1 MVEIL
6 VPRIF
11 TTSNQT
17 LQTMEQLVV
26 GLDGADSAAPALAPI
41 EKTRIMVSAM
51 PVENHS
57 DILEDGALEVED
69 TGRRTI
75 RIQVFDPQAEP
86 VAKDYTVSIL
96 DCIMPRML
104 VPVTCTYQLDD
115 GADRNTILSNICEG
129 LRRLLGEYPF
139 LAGALHEPEP
149 GGRPFVRRTTSHASF
164 DVHVRDVT
172 LTNPEFPSFIQL
184 KSQHFP
190 PLQLD
195 RMLPRLIVPDLAS
208 ELGEGCPAMVVQLNL
223 IRGGLIMGI
232 AVHHLLVDARG
243 LDVLLERWA
252 AHTRFV
258 FDSSR
263 HPPPSPLQQSDL
275 DSSILLKSASDAAKN
290 AIDYRSRAVASLKYS
305 PGGLAAPRI
314 PLSVMDQHVWHIPA
328 SKLAKLKAS
337 AAPSP
342 EDDTQQWVS
351 TNDCITALMW
361 QAVTRSRLAAHGI
374 ESPYDDTRLIALEN
388 SLDVR
393 GAFKGFGGI
402 PQAYAGNV
410 VMFSKAEMPLCQ
422 LVRPEAFRAVAV
434 KVREAVEKYRSWA
447 TVQRAVEWIAACP
460 RGSDVEMDVEV
471 IGGLDVVT
479 TSWRVLKA
487 YDQANFGFGPLM
499 GLRWAGSVI
508 DGYCFLY
515 PTRPSGTDDEGTEI
529 YLGLEKGCMERLL
542 LDDELGRWAEVRN

>member
-1 MVEIL
+1 
-6 VPRIF
+6 
-11 TTSNQT
+11 
-17 LQTMEQLVV
+17 MEQLMV
-26 GLDGADSAAPALAPI
+26 GHGADRAAPALAPF
-41 EKTRIMVSAM
+41 EKTHITVSAM
-51 PVENHS
+51 PVDDHS
-57 DILEDGALEVED
+57 DILEDETLEAED
-69 TGRRTI
+69 TGRHTI
-75 RIQVFDPQAEP
+75 RIQVFDPQVEP
-86 VAKDYTVSIL
+86 VVKDYTVSIL

-104 VPVTCTYQLDD
+104 VPVACTYQLDD
-115 GADRNTILSNICEG
+115 SADRNMVLSNICEG
-129 LRRLLGEYPF
+129 LRRLIGEYPF
-139 LAGALHEPEP
+139 LAGALHEPES

-164 DVHVRDVT
+164 DVHVQDVV
-172 LTNPEFPSFIQL
+172 LTDPEYPSFNQL
-184 KSQHFP
+184 ETQHFP

-195 RMLPRLIVPDLAS
+195 RMLPQLLAPNLAS
-208 ELGEGCPAMVVQLNL
+208 KLGEGYPAMVVQLNL

-232 AVHHLLVDARG
+232 AIHHLLVDARG
-243 LDVLLERWA
+243 LDVLLARWA

-263 HPPPSPLQQSDL
+263 YLPPSPLQQSDL
-275 DSSILLKSASDAAKN
+275 DPPIFLKSVSNAATN
-290 AIDYRSRAVASLKYS
+290 AIDYRERAVASLKYS

-314 PLSVMDQHVWHIPA
+314 PLSVMDQHIWHIPA
-328 SKLAKLKAS
+328 SKLAMLKAS
-337 AAPSP
+337 AAPTP
-342 EDDTQQWVS
+342 EEDTQQWVS

-434 KVREAVEKYRSWA
+434 KVREAVEKYRSWE
-447 TVQRAVEWIAACP
+447 TVRRAVEWIAACP
-460 RGSDVEMDVEV
+460 RGSDVEMDVEG
-471 IGGLDVVT
+471 IGGLDVVA

-487 YDQANFGFGPLM
+487 YDHADFGFGPLM

-542 LDDELGRWAEVRN
+542 LDEELGRWAEVRS